1 MVSFP
6 AKRPELCSCSVI
18 QTAQGFRILLPSI
31 LSALLSPDPDG
42 LKDLRKSTD
51 KVFKPGHEVL
61 PPSAEV
67 VVMVRMDRKSPV
79 IAL

>member
-1 MVSFP
+1 M
-6 AKRPELCSCSVI
+6 
-18 QTAQGFRILLPSI
+18 ILLPSI

-51 KVFKPGHEVL
+51 KVFKPGRKVCL
-61 PPSAEV
+61 TSAKV
-67 VVMVRMDRKSPV
+67 VVVVRMDCQSPV